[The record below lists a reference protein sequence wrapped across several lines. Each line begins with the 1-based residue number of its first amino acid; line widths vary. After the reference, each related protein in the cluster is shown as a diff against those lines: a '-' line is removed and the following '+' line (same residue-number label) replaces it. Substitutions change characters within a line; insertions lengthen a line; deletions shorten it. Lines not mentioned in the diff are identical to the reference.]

1 MSVTF
6 IFKKEISY
14 TLSKSIELL
23 PIVMDYQPNPVFF
36 YQEKLFVL
44 DLGPSYKKGSI
55 GEVLRQIL
63 SEQERILPECMV
75 ITQKE
80 YAKGEDY
87 RLILDDLEPSFHY
100 SIHLL

>member
-14 TLSKSIELL
+14 TLSKGIELL
-23 PIVMDYQPNPVFF
+23 PLVMDYKPNPVFF
-36 YQEKLFVL
+36 YQEKLFVP
-44 DLGPSYKKGSI
+44 DRGPSYKKGSI
-55 GEVLRQIL
+55 GEVLRQIM
-63 SEQERILPECMV
+63 SEQERILLECMI

-80 YAKGEDY
+80 YAKEEDY
-87 RLILDDLEPSFHY
+87 PLILDDLEPSFHY

>member
-14 TLSKSIELL
+14 SLSKGIQLL

-36 YQEKLFVL
+36 YQEKMIVP
-44 DLGPSYKKGSI
+44 DRGPYYKKGSI
-55 GEVLRQIL
+55 GEVLKHIM

-75 ITQKE
+75 ITQRE
-80 YAKGEDY
+80 YAKEEDY
-87 RLILDDLEPSFHY
+87 RVILDDLELSFHY